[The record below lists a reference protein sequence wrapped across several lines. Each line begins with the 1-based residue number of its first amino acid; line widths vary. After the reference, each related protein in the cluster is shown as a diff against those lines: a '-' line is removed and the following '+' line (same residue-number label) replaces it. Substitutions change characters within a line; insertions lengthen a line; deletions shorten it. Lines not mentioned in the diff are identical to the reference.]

1 VSVALTFVVLRKFDN
16 LLNIHVNII
25 FGHMT
30 KSLLSLLKLL
40 GIEFYWEFDLEEDKE
55 VSVLVGL
62 LVEWETFI
70 FNSLDLVGFNDLS
83 RIVLDSEF

>member
-1 VSVALTFVVLRKFDN
+1 
-16 LLNIHVNII
+16 
-25 FGHMT
+25 MT
-30 KSLLSLLKLL
+30 KRLLSLFKLL
-40 GIEFYWEFDLEEDKE
+40 GIEFYREFDLEEDKE